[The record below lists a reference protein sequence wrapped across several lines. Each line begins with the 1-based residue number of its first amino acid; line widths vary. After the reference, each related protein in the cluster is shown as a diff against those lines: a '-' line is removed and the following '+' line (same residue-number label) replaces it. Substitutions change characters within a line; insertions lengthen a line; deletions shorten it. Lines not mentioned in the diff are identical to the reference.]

1 MKDAAARRQASGD
14 PDWADFAWQQYD
26 YVELTREVISE
37 DDSVPKFSSDHAPGS
52 VGRGAAVEVAV
63 EK

>member
-1 MKDAAARRQASGD
+1 M
-14 PDWADFAWQQYD
+14 ADFAWQQYD

-37 DDSVPKFSSDHAPGS
+37 DDSVPKFSSDHPPGS
-52 VGRGAAVEVAV
+52 MGRGVAVEVAV